1 MKLTEHFTL
10 QEFERAR
17 KAQELGIDN
26 HVPARAIPALE
37 QLCQE
42 VLEPLRLYAG
52 EPVIISSGYRCPK
65 LNRLVGGTLL
75 SQHVKGEAADIRIP
89 DRLTGMRWFAWLME
103 NTTFDQLIWEHRR
116 PSTCWIHVSCRK
128 DLTLNRHQVL
138 FLRK

>member
-1 MKLTEHFTL
+1 MRLSEHFTL
-10 QEFERAR
+10 QEFERSR

-26 HVPARAIPALE
+26 HVPARLIPALE
-37 QLCQE
+37 QLCHQ
-42 VLEPLRLYAG
+42 VLEPLRIYAE
-52 EPVIISSGYRCPK
+52 EPVVISSGYRCPR
-65 LNRLVGGTLL
+65 LNRLVGGALL

-116 PSTCWIHVSCRK
+116 PSTYWIHVSCRK

-138 FLRK
+138 YMRK

>member
-1 MKLTEHFTL
+1 MRLSEHFTL
-10 QEFERAR
+10 QEFERSR

-26 HVPARAIPALE
+26 HVPARLIPALE
-37 QLCQE
+37 QLCQQ
-42 VLEPLRLYAG
+42 VLEPLRIYAE
-52 EPVIISSGYRCPK
+52 EPVVISSGYRCPK
-65 LNRLVGGTLL
+65 LNRLVGGALL

-103 NTTFDQLIWEHRR
+103 NTTFDQLIWERR
-116 PSTCWIHVSCRK
+116 GSTCWIHVSCRK

>member
-10 QEFERAR
+10 QEFERSR

-26 HVPARAIPALE
+26 HVPARLIPALE

-75 SQHVKGEAADIRIP
+75 YQHVKGEAADIHLP
-89 DRLTGMRWFAWLME
+89 DRLTGMRWFSFLME
-103 NTTFDQLIWEHRR
+103 STDFDQLIWERR
-116 PSTCWIHVSCRK
+116 GSTCWIHVSCRK
-128 DLTLNRHQVL
+128 DRKLNRHQVL
-138 FLRK
+138 YLRK

>member
-1 MKLTEHFTL
+1 MRLSEHFTL
-10 QEFERAR
+10 QEFERSR

-26 HVPARAIPALE
+26 HVPARLIPALE
-37 QLCQE
+37 QLCQQ
-42 VLEPLRLYAG
+42 VLEPLRIYAE
-52 EPVIISSGYRCPK
+52 EPVVISSGYRCPR
-65 LNRLVGGTLL
+65 LNRLVGGALL

-103 NTTFDQLIWEHRR
+103 NTTFDQLIWERR
-116 PSTCWIHVSCRK
+116 GSTCWIHVSCRK

>member
-1 MKLTEHFTL
+1 
-10 QEFERAR
+10 
-17 KAQELGIDN
+17 
-26 HVPARAIPALE
+26 
-37 QLCQE
+37 
-42 VLEPLRLYAG
+42 
-52 EPVIISSGYRCPK
+52 
-65 LNRLVGGTLL
+65 VGGALL